1 MGEREGAAW
10 LHSGLLTVCSPCR
23 QSMSLLSGPLQVVP
37 DIDDQVANPEHP
49 QEVPECVCVC
59 GEGYLSVCECV

>member
-49 QEVPECVCVC
+49 QEVPECV
-59 GEGYLSVCECV
+59 